1 MHLNNLS
8 VNAATRN
15 SIFKKYFSVCN
26 KTMYAIFVSLIYIV
40 MMQITKD
47 NLCLYIASMDIRH
60 V

>member
-1 MHLNNLS
+1 MHLNKLS

-15 SIFKKYFSVCN
+15 SILKKYFSVC
-26 KTMYAIFVSLIYIV
+26 MYAIFVFLIY
-40 MMQITKD
+40 TKD

>member
-15 SIFKKYFSVCN
+15 SIFKNYFSVC
-26 KTMYAIFVSLIYIV
+26 MYAIFVSLIYIV

>member
-1 MHLNNLS
+1 MHINNLS

-15 SIFKKYFSVCN
+15 SIFKKYFSVC
-26 KTMYAIFVSLIYIV
+26 MYAIFVSLIYIV